1 MSHPPVFTFAAISSI
16 AKSPTNPR
24 KIFPAEYI
32 SELAASIAA
41 KGIISPLLVR
51 STNDLPA
58 PVGHVYELIAGEC
71 RLRAAEQAG
80 LSEVPVLVRDDL
92 SPNDVLELQLIEN
105 LQRRELSVLEEAE
118 SYGALLELADGG
130 RKRHSLDS
138 LASAISK
145 STHYIRERLN
155 LLRLPEA
162 AKVALSSGE
171 LTFSVARLLA
181 TIPSPALR
189 EKALEE
195 VLHPTYE
202 EEPLTARKAAVW
214 IREHFMTELKK
225 VPFDRSCPD
234 LVPVEHDTMGQR
246 VKGGACSDCPWLS
259 GNLPAHDESHPGSG
273 NPDLCMHPGC
283 LSEKLSASWE
293 ESRMEALKAGKRVLS
308 DEEAASEVSSYESG
322 LAWNSKYVL
331 LSATVP
337 SAELADGSGKP
348 PTWKKLL
355 SKVSVKPEIVVMRDR
370 NHRPLECVLKRE
382 AIAAIKLESEKGGIP
397 SPLKSREAASPEEKE
412 AKKAVAAVE
421 KRERVV
427 AKDALHRCM
436 KDLFDLFAG
445 EKAPEDAVLWPR
457 LLDIMLEGTSY
468 VSDSALAEYLDV
480 ESEGLCGRLLDYPVG
495 DSRKALAPA
504 ILLLGLL
511 AGHYELPEEI
521 SPAVKLWFGNWG
533 IDTDAHLKASEEAH
547 PAPAPEKKE
556 KADKAKGARR
566 KAKVSETVAD
576 EDAEEESVEIP
587 AGEDFEGSEE
597 LVEGA

>member
-1 MSHPPVFTFAAISSI
+1 MNHHPVFQLAPISSI

-24 KIFPAEYI
+24 KVFPPEYI
-32 SELAASIAA
+32 AELAASIAA

-80 LSEVPVLVRDDL
+80 LAQVPVLVRDDL
-92 SPNDVLELQLIEN
+92 STNDVLELQLIEN

-118 SYGALLELADGG
+118 SYGALLDLEDGG
-130 RKRHSLDS
+130 QKRHTLES

-155 LLRLPEA
+155 LLRLPSA
-162 AKVALSSGE
+162 AKEALASGE

-181 TIPSPALR
+181 TIPSPSLR
-189 EKALEE
+189 EQALEE

-202 EEPLTARKAAVW
+202 EEPLTARKAAAW

-234 LVPVEHDTMGQR
+234 LVPVEYDAMGQR

-259 GNLPAHDESHPGSG
+259 GNLPAHDEEHPGSG

-283 LSEKLSASWE
+283 LSEKLAASWE

-308 DEEAASEVSSYESG
+308 DEEAAGEVSSYESG

-331 LSATVP
+331 LSAQVP
-337 SAELADGSGKP
+337 PSELADPSGKL

-382 AIAAIKLESEKGGIP
+382 ALAAIKLEAEKGGTP

-412 AKKAVAAVE
+412 ARKASAAVE

-436 KDLFDLFAG
+436 TDLFALFAG

-457 LLDIMLEGTSY
+457 LLDIMLEGSSY
-468 VSDSALAEYLDV
+468 NADETLAEYFGV
-480 ESEGLCGRLLDYPVG
+480 ESEALRGRLLEYPVG

-511 AGHYELPEEI
+511 AGHHYVLPEEI

-533 IDTDAHLKASEEAH
+533 IDADAHLKAAEEAH
-547 PAPAPEKKE
+547 PAPAPEKKGKKVKSE
-556 KADKAKGARR
+556 KVKSE
-566 KAKVSETVAD
+566 KVTEP
-576 EDAEEESVEIP
+576 EEEESVEIP
-587 AGEDFEGSEE
+587 EGEDLESEDEEGEE
-597 LVEGA
+597 EAA